1 MGRSPPWDALQ
12 NATEFTPRKQEKIAW
27 PPVKRG
33 TAEFRQRTVSAI
45 SYFLTRNGV
54 GDTSLAVSATF
65 VLVLAFAIGMVSGMR
80 SLTAPAVT
88 AWAGHR
94 NWLNLAG
101 TRLAFMGSTAAVAIF
116 TVLAIVEL
124 IVDKLPSTPS
134 RTAPV
139 GLTARFVCGA
149 LSGASVG
156 VSAGQSLAPGAILG
170 AAGGLAGAFAGYQ
183 WRTDLVK
190 ALKVPDFVIALVE
203 DAIAIGAGLFLVS
216 RH

>member
-1 MGRSPPWDALQ
+1 MARVRVERPNFAI
-12 NATEFTPRKQEKIAW
+12 F
-27 PPVKRG
+27 
-33 TAEFRQRTVSAI
+33 FI
-45 SYFLTRNGV
+45 SYFLTPHDI
-54 GDTSLAVSATF
+54 GDTCLRMSATF
-65 VLVLAFAIGMVSGMR
+65 VFVLAFAIGIVSGMR

-88 AWAGHR
+88 AWAAHR

-101 TRLAFMGSTAAVAIF
+101 TRLAFMGSTAAVVIF

-124 IVDKLPSTPS
+124 ITDKLPSTPS

-139 GLTARFVCGA
+139 GLIARFLCGA

-156 VSAGQSLAPGAILG
+156 VSAGQSFAPGAILG

-203 DAIAIGAGLFLVS
+203 DAIAVGGGLFLVS

>member
-1 MGRSPPWDALQ
+1 LVLPRNTPVGVVHVARPNSASERFPPS
-12 NATEFTPRKQEKIAW
+12 FS
-27 PPVKRG
+27 
-33 TAEFRQRTVSAI
+33 FI
-45 SYFLTRNGV
+45 SYFLTPDGIA
-54 GDTSLAVSATF
+54 DTSLCMSATF
-65 VLVLAFAIGMVSGMR
+65 VFVLAFAIGIVSGMR

-88 AWAGHR
+88 AWAAHR

-101 TRLAFMGSTAAVAIF
+101 TRLAFMGSTAAVAVF
-116 TVLAIVEL
+116 SVLAIAEL
-124 IVDKLPSTPS
+124 ITDKLPSTPS

-139 GLTARFVCGA
+139 GLIARFVCGA
-149 LSGASVG
+149 LAGAGVG

-183 WRTDLVK
+183 WRTHLVK

-203 DAIAIGAGLFLVS
+203 DSIAIGAGLFIVS

>member
-1 MGRSPPWDALQ
+1 M
-12 NATEFTPRKQEKIAW
+12 
-27 PPVKRG
+27 
-33 TAEFRQRTVSAI
+33 
-45 SYFLTRNGV
+45 
-54 GDTSLAVSATF
+54 SATF
-65 VLVLAFAIGMVSGMR
+65 VFVLAFAIGIVSGMR

-88 AWAGHR
+88 AWAAQR

-124 IVDKLPSTPS
+124 ITDKLPSTPS

-139 GLTARFVCGA
+139 GLIARLLSGA
-149 LSGASVG
+149 LSGACVG
-156 VSAGQSLAPGAILG
+156 VSAGHSPALGAILG
-170 AAGGLAGAFAGYQ
+170 AAGALAGAFAGYQ
-183 WRTDLVK
+183 WRTNLVK

-203 DAIAIGAGLFLVS
+203 DAIAIGAGLFIVS

>member
-1 MGRSPPWDALQ
+1 LQ
-12 NATEFTPRKQEKIAW
+12 NATEFTPREQEKIEW
-27 PPVKRG
+27 PPVTLNGRIPPANG
-33 TAEFRQRTVSAI
+33 FPPSFSFI
-45 SYFLTRNGV
+45 SYFLTRNGM
-54 GDTSLAVSATF
+54 GDTSLSMSATF

-88 AWAGHR
+88 AWAAHR

-149 LSGASVG
+149 LSGAAVG
-156 VSAGQSLAPGAILG
+156 VSAGQSLAPGGILG

-203 DAIAIGAGLFLVS
+203 DAIAIGAGLFIVS
-216 RH
+216 RR

>member
-1 MGRSPPWDALQ
+1 M
-12 NATEFTPRKQEKIAW
+12 
-27 PPVKRG
+27 
-33 TAEFRQRTVSAI
+33 
-45 SYFLTRNGV
+45 
-54 GDTSLAVSATF
+54 SATF
-65 VLVLAFAIGMVSGMR
+65 ILVLVFAIGMVSGMR
-80 SLTAPAVT
+80 SLTAPAVS
-88 AWAGHR
+88 AWAARG

-116 TVLAIVEL
+116 TALAIVEL

-139 GLTARFVCGA
+139 GLIARVVSGA
-149 LSGASVG
+149 LSGACVG
-156 VSAGQSLAPGAILG
+156 VSAGQSPAPGAILG

-183 WRTDLVK
+183 WRTELVK

-203 DAIAIGAGLFLVS
+203 DAIAIGAGLFIVS